1 MLVADHPGPE
11 RASARQAEQS
21 VRAMSASVLQS
32 ARVCTLP
39 TLIATL
45 LGVALLARAALIVRS
60 ALKPPLAALPS
71 AALSL
76 RRAPRPGATAGSLAS
91 ILQAHLFGLA
101 APDLASAEEAPPGTQ
116 GLLLTGT
123 FATPE
128 PGQGLAILG
137 EKVESVRLYR
147 VGARISAGT
156 ILRQVFADHVIV
168 DRGGQLEK
176 VKLLDW
182 ATIGAGPTGQPHRAV
197 ASATTAADDA
207 PAAVGEPAGRA
218 VVHMKTFALLPV
230 FSDRNRGARIGIPS
244 NPLEFN
250 KTGLR
255 AGDIITAVNGVA
267 VHSAQGAASLLQDAG
282 GGSLTLTVQR
292 GAGTESVVV
301 DSLQ

>member
-1 MLVADHPGPE
+1 
-11 RASARQAEQS
+11 
-21 VRAMSASVLQS
+21 MSASVIHS

-39 TLIATL
+39 TLVATL
-45 LGVALLARAALIVRS
+45 LGVALMARAALIVRS
-60 ALKPPLAALPS
+60 ALKSPTAALPP
-71 AALSL
+71 AAFKLH
-76 RRAPRPGATAGSLAS
+76 RAPRPGATSGSVAS
-91 ILQAHLFGLA
+91 IVQAHLFGLA
-101 APDLASAEEAPPGTQ
+101 APDPATGADAPLSTQ
-116 GLLLTGT
+116 ALLLTGT

-137 EKVESVRLYR
+137 EKVESARLYS
-147 VGARISAGT
+147 VGARIGGGAV
-156 ILRQVFADHVIV
+156 LRQVFADHVIL

-182 ATIGAGPTGQPHRAV
+182 ATIGSGAIGQPRHVV
-197 ASATTAADDA
+197 ANATAAAEDA
-207 PAAVGEPAGRA
+207 AAPVGEGAGRA

-230 FSDRNRGARIGIPS
+230 FSDRSRGARIGMPS

-301 DSLQ
+301 DSLE